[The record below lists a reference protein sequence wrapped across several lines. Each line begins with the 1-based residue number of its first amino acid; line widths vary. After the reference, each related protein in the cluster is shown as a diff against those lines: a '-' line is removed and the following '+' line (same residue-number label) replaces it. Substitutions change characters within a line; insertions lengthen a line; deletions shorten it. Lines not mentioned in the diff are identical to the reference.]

1 MTRTIHA
8 DLALKL
14 EVAFV
19 CDDDDG
25 ERILVLHAQ
34 DLLVERADFLE
45 RVPRGDRV
53 DEQKPFTGP
62 HVLLAH
68 GTANVRK
75 IRGETAAC
83 LVDDTGQND
92 DDTDPYSSW
101 PAVSRT
107 SRRATSSSMTHCFL
121 YESVLSCAR
130 P

>member
-1 MTRTIHA
+1 MPRTVHA

-34 DLLVERADFLE
+34 NLLVERADFLE

-68 GTANVRK
+68 GTAK
-75 IRGETAAC
+75 
-83 LVDDTGQND
+83 
-92 DDTDPYSSW
+92 
-101 PAVSRT
+101 
-107 SRRATSSSMTHCFL
+107 
-121 YESVLSCAR
+121 R
-130 P
+130 PKDKR

>member
-1 MTRTIHA
+1 VIHTVHA
-8 DLALKL
+8 DLALKF

-19 CDDDDG
+19 CHDDDG

-68 GTANVRK
+68 GTNKRSKDKRVRPPCAWL
-75 IRGETAAC
+75 IRSE
-83 LVDDTGQND
+83 
-92 DDTDPYSSW
+92 
-101 PAVSRT
+101 R
-107 SRRATSSSMTHCFL
+107 
-121 YESVLSCAR
+121 
-130 P
+130 

>member
-1 MTRTIHA
+1 MMIRTVHA

-34 DLLVERADFLE
+34 NLLVERADFLE

-53 DEQKPFTGP
+53 DEQKAFAGP

-68 GTANVRK
+68 STAQGDKR
-75 IRGETAAC
+75 
-83 LVDDTGQND
+83 
-92 DDTDPYSSW
+92 
-101 PAVSRT
+101 
-107 SRRATSSSMTHCFL
+107 
-121 YESVLSCAR
+121 
-130 P
+130 